1 MASLRFEVFAVD
13 HTLKKVVGLLLLFRK
28 ERKTKKLKTKAY
40 TTVVA
45 PIYR

>member
-1 MASLRFEVFAVD
+1 MASLRFKVFAVD

-28 ERKTKKLKTKAY
+28 KRKTKKLKAKAY